1 MVGRSALCPS
11 RPRTTGCLSSNGRLS
26 FISAPAHMHALGW
39 GAGRAAAADSPAAD
53 VPHPWTPAEMPGT
66 WLPGSNPLAAMRRWR
81 PFAGAQKSLSERSS
95 SLSSCPSASIHDGLP
110 ARRRFLGPAR
120 LGRRVR
126 HRGQRACV
134 QAKPP
139 GDETP
144 ARRRT
149 VALPVCCTGL
159 RASASLQRPSSFGQ
173 QLAARPQP
181 HLAVRGA
188 CHQVPAM
195 PGRL

>member
-1 MVGRSALCPS
+1 VRLVESTHRSARRSRWWADRRCAQADPGPRAACPRTAGSALSRRLPTCMPWVGS
-11 RPRTTGCLSSNGRLS
+11 RPRSSGRQPS
-26 FISAPAHMHALGW
+26 GR
-39 GAGRAAAADSPAAD
+39 RAAPMDSSRDAR
-53 VPHPWTPAEMPGT
+53 
-66 WLPGSNPLAAMRRWR
+66 NLAPRKQSSRSDASLETVRRR
-81 PFAGAQKSLSERSS
+81 TKSLSERSS

-173 QLAARPQP
+173 QLAA
-181 HLAVRGA
+181 
-188 CHQVPAM
+188 
-195 PGRL
+195 